1 MTAITLAVDAMGGDS
16 GLTVTVPAVAA
27 FLRLHDSVRV
37 ILTGQPDA
45 LSKAVQS
52 CGLDGHERLAICPAS
67 EVVAMDDKVATA
79 LRTKKDS
86 SMRIAINQ
94 VRDGQAQAAISA
106 GNTGA
111 LMAVSRFVLKTL
123 SNIDRPAICTAIPTR
138 NGHCHMLDL
147 GANVDSEPEH
157 LLQFALMGSAV
168 SRVVDG
174 KELPKVALLNIGQ
187 EDIKGNDQIKAAAAL
202 LSAHPSLNYTGF
214 IEGDAI
220 FHGEADVVVCDGFV
234 GNVALKTMEGVAQMI
249 GQMLKEE
256 VGANWLRKTLAVLSL
271 PVFSA
276 LKKRL
281 DPERYNGAS
290 LVGLNGVVVK
300 SHGGVGVTG
309 FIAALEVA
317 RLEAER
323 NLPALIGQ
331 SMA

>member
-1 MTAITLAVDAMGGDS
+1 MTAITLAVDGMGGDA
-16 GLTVTVPAVAA
+16 GLAVTVPAVAA
-27 FLRLHDSVRV
+27 FLRQYDAVRI
-37 ILTGQPDA
+37 ILTGQP
-45 LSKAVQS
+45 
-52 CGLDGHERLAICPAS
+52 GLLAEAIESHGLQGHARLQVCPAS
-67 EVVAMDDKVATA
+67 EVVTMEDKVATA
-79 LRTKKDS
+79 LRNKKDS

-123 SNIDRPAICTAIPTR
+123 PDIDRPAICTAIPTR

-147 GANVDSEPEH
+147 GANVDSEPAH

-174 KELPKVALLNIGQ
+174 KELPRVALLNIGE

-202 LSAHPSLNYTGF
+202 LAAHPSLNYTGF

-220 FHGEADVVVCDGFV
+220 FHGDADVVVCDGFV

-256 VGANWLRKTLAVLSL
+256 IGANWLRKTLAMLSIQ
-271 PVFSA
+271 VFSA

-290 LVGLNGVVVK
+290 LVGLNGIVVK

-309 FIAALEVA
+309 FLAALEVA

-323 NLPALIGQ
+323 NLPALIGA